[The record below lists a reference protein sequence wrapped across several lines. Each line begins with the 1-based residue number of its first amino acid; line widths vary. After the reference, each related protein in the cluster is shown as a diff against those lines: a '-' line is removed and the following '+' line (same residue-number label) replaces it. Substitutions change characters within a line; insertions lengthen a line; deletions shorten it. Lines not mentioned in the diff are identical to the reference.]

1 MTRVTGA
8 GWMVVLG
15 MAGAA
20 AAALLAAG
28 HPTPEH
34 QPPAPVPHPQ
44 AAAAPSLAAPLMP
57 AASSSTVTPASLA
70 GTDIPSLPIDSGGHL
85 AHTRQVREFFDYY
98 LTAQHETSPS
108 TLDLMVK
115 DSIATQLGRKPAA
128 TEAVDL
134 WQRYR
139 SYLAAIAQ
147 LPAPSGQSGK
157 GPDIEAIAQSLDQ
170 RMQLADRYLGQGG
183 WSDVFFGDQLKLQ
196 RNDLERLR
204 IHADASLSDDEKA
217 TRLARL
223 DAQLPPGERAL
234 RERSQQQDT
243 AIAGVMALQAQGAS
257 VDEIRDQVAQTMG
270 QDAADRAM
278 QMEQIRLAWQS
289 RYAQYAQ
296 QREQIDQQALPPSQ
310 HDALV
315 AQLRQ
320 RFFTTTAELSRAA
333 AFDRAAGR

>member
-1 MTRVTGA
+1 MRFTGA

-20 AAALLAAG
+20 AAALLATG
-28 HPTPEH
+28 HSTSEH
-34 QPPAPVPHPQ
+34 QPSAPMSQPA
-44 AAAAPSLAAPLMP
+44 ASAPSLATPSGL
-57 AASSSTVTPASLA
+57 AATSSTATPSSLA
-70 GTDIPSLPIDSGGHL
+70 GTDIPTLPVDAGGHL

-98 LTAQHETSPS
+98 LTAQHETAPS

-128 TEAVDL
+128 AEAVDL

-139 SYLAAIAQ
+139 AYLAAVAQ
-147 LPAPSGQSGK
+147 LPGPPGQAGK

-170 RMQLADRYLGQGG
+170 RMQLADRYLGQDG
-183 WSDVFFGDQLKLQ
+183 WSDVFFGDQLKRQ

-204 IHADASLSDDEKA
+204 INADTSLTAPEKA
-217 TRLARL
+217 ARLAQL
-223 DAQLPPGERAL
+223 DAQLPPDERAL
-234 RERSQQQDT
+234 RKRSQQQDA
-243 AIAGVMALQAQGAS
+243 AITRVMALQAQGAS

-270 QDAADRAM
+270 PEAANRAV
-278 QMEQIRLAWQS
+278 QMEQTRQDWQA
-289 RYAQYAQ
+289 RYAQYAE
-296 QREQIDQQALPPSQ
+296 QRAQIDQQTLPSAQ

-320 RFFTTTAELSRAA
+320 RFFSSTSELTRAA

>member
-1 MTRVTGA
+1 MRFTGA
-8 GWMVVLG
+8 GWLVVLG

-34 QPPAPVPHPQ
+34 QPPAPVSLPQ
-44 AAAAPSLAAPLMP
+44 AAPTPSFATPSTLAPTSSAA
-57 AASSSTVTPASLA
+57 TPASLA
-70 GTDIPSLPIDSGGHL
+70 GTDIPALPVDAGGHL

-98 LTAQHETSPS
+98 LTAQHETAPS

-128 TEAVDL
+128 AEAVDL

-139 SYLAAIAQ
+139 AYLAAIAQ
-147 LPAPSGQSGK
+147 LPAPAGQPGK

-217 TRLARL
+217 ARLARL
-223 DAQLPPGERAL
+223 DGQLSPEERAL
-234 RERSQQQDT
+234 RERSRQQDA
-243 AIAGVMALQAQGAS
+243 AIADVMALQSQGAS
-257 VDEIRDQVAQTMG
+257 VDAIRAQVAQTMG
-270 QDAADRAM
+270 QDAADRAV
-278 QMEQIRLAWQS
+278 QMEQSRQAWQT

-296 QREQIDQQALPPSQ
+296 QREQIDQQALPSSQ
-310 HDALV
+310 HDALI

-320 RFFTTTAELSRAA
+320 RFFSTTAELTRAA